1 MKFTDHKRRG
11 EHVSSVSCPISNLF
25 VIAVI
30 ASCIDSNLSIIF
42 CSLNSF
48 ELELTGQ
55 AKFMT

>member
-1 MKFTDHKRRG
+1 MKQG
-11 EHVSSVSCPISNLF
+11 YLIGNQF
-25 VIAVI
+25 VTAVI

-55 AKFMT
+55 VKFIT